1 VTLLDAAYG
10 LDELAAG
17 RTPDRARLLAGV
29 RALDKVRVEDT
40 AAFRDLLDA
49 AAELHLMAAGGT
61 VNLTNN
67 GRARCKVLAA
77 AVRRLCIPDQTATAV
92 GGSSA

>member
-1 VTLLDAAYG
+1 MTLLDAAYA

-29 RALDKVRVEDT
+29 RALDKVRAEDT
-40 AAFRDLLDA
+40 AAVAHLLEA
-49 AAELHLMAAGGT
+49 AAELHLVADGGT

-77 AVRRLCIPDQTATAV
+77 AVRRL
-92 GGSSA
+92 

>member
-1 VTLLDAAYG
+1 VTLLDAAYA

-40 AAFRDLLDA
+40 SAVRDLLDA
-49 AAELHLMAAGGT
+49 AAELHLAAGGQ
-61 VNLTNN
+61 VNLTDI
-67 GRARCKVLAA
+67 GRARSKVLAA
-77 AVRRLCIPDQTATAV
+77 AVRRLSIC
-92 GGSSA
+92 G